1 MDLVFVIME
10 SNDYM
15 TRAINI
21 DSILKKKNNLG
32 EHCVLSIKPSLT
44 VNSTYVHLLHVL
56 SSHSALTE

>member
-21 DSILKKKNNLG
+21 DSILKKKKTIW
-32 EHCVLSIKPSLT
+32 E
-44 VNSTYVHLLHVL
+44 STACFPLNPV
-56 SSHSALTE
+56 